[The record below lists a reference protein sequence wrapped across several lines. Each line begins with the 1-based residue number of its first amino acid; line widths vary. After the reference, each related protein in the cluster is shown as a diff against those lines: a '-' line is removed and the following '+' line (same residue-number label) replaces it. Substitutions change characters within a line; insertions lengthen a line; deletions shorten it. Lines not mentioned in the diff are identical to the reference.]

1 MHQQVT
7 KRTQKGTP
15 RTQKGTPRKQLH
27 ENTTEN
33 TSLGALSAALEAFGG
48 KTGQGFGCAP
58 GPPGATQRVFCTAL
72 GVLTSF
78 VPSKW
83 LKPEKPRDAEALL
96 GTCSGKPEP
105 RSAAEAAECA
115 KGLLGHSWDAL
126 ANSFSR
132 HFGIVLGPLVVRF

>member
-1 MHQQVT
+1 MGE
-7 KRTQKGTP
+7 KWSGLWMR
-15 RTQKGTPRKQLH
+15 LM
-27 ENTTEN
+27 E
-33 TSLGALSAALEAFGG
+33 L
-48 KTGQGFGCAP
+48 P

-78 VPSKW
+78 VPCKW

-115 KGLLGHSWDAL
+115 KGLLGHSWGAL
-126 ANSFSR
+126 GGCFSH
-132 HFGIVLGPLVVRF
+132 HFGIVLGPLGGGFWTSGGHFGTF